1 MKTLSFEQMQN
12 VNGSMSSSCAWG
24 LAGTLVL
31 WGSALACMSNPFTW
45 WAAAEFTFAAAS
57 SMAGVMDCAR

>member
-31 WGSALACMSNPFTW
+31 CGSALAC
-45 WAAAEFTFAAAS
+45 TFAAAS